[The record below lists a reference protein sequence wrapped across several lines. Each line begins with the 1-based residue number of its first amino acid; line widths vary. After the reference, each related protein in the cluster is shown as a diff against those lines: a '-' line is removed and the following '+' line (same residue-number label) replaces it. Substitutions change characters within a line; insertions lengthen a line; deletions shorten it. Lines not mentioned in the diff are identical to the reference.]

1 MLRTTTRGAVVTFA
15 VALTI
20 AATRSAAF
28 ADDGFLPH
36 AACYLWD
43 RSLLALHAITDFLIG
58 TSYVAI
64 SATLG
69 YLVHRARRDMPF
81 HWVILAFG
89 TFIVACGL
97 THYVELWTLWDPRY
111 WLAGNVKAITALASV
126 TTALIL
132 PPLVPKALALIAA
145 AKLSDERQRGLET
158 AHGEL
163 ERLYARVKD
172 LDRLKTQF
180 FANVSHELRTPLALV
195 LGPVER
201 LLQATDLTA
210 ERRGQLTVVQQN
222 ALLLLHHVNDLLDVS
237 KLEAGKMGLAYRHLD
252 LAALVRLTAGYFD
265 VLAAERGMRY
275 LLEVPDAAPAQVDG
289 DKIQRVLLNLLSN
302 AFKFTP
308 DGGTIRCALSPD
320 GTLIVEDSGP
330 GIAPAMR
337 QAVFDRFRQGEGGPT
352 RRFGGTGLGLAIA
365 RDFVELHGG
374 SVHVDEASLGGARF
388 TVRLPLTAPAGALVE
403 VAPHFPGQ
411 PELAEQTLADVRS
424 QPSIRPPDEPQP
436 APETGGVA
444 AEDRPV
450 VLVAEDNV
458 EMNRFLVQLLRP
470 RYEVHPAFDG
480 ADALRR
486 ISELKPDLVLT
497 DVMMPELSGTDL
509 VYQIRRRPELEAVPI
524 MLLTAKADDE
534 LRARLLREGAQDYL
548 TKPFASEEVLAR
560 VANLV
565 TMKRAGDHLREELS
579 TQTGDVAA
587 LAREIAA
594 RSRDLRAAEAAA
606 REQREWLRVTLTS
619 IGDAVIVTDPAGRIT
634 FLNPVAESLTA
645 WMSADATGRP
655 LDEVFQIFNEASGAP
670 VESPVTKVIREGTIV
685 GLANHTALRSR
696 DGRTIPIDD
705 SGAPIRNDAG
715 RLVGVVLV
723 FRDVTERRRAD
734 QDRAQLLER
743 EMQARAEAEAA
754 RRRVELLADA
764 SAALAS
770 SLDYET
776 TLKTVARLAVPAIA
790 DWCAI
795 DMVDDSD
802 QPTRL
807 VVIHADPGMEPLAR
821 ELQMR
826 YSPRADAPHGI
837 GRVLMTGQSE
847 LQPEVDPADF
857 HGMGQDARHLEIVR
871 EMGLG
876 SFLCVPIAAGGSVRG
891 AISFVCKRDG
901 RRFGPDD
908 LAMAEALARRAALAI
923 ENARLY
929 REAEIANRAK
939 DEFLATLSH
948 ELRTPLNA
956 MLGWADMLRSGTLD
970 AAATARAVE
979 SIGRNTRMQVQL
991 IDDLLDISR
1000 IISGKLRL
1008 DVRPVDLVPII
1019 EAALEAT
1026 RPAAAG
1032 RGVEVDVQIAHHVGP
1047 VPGDADRLQ
1056 QVLWNLLSNAIKFT
1070 PKGGRVTVT
1079 LDAVDS
1085 RARIRIRDTGIGIE
1099 PGFLPYIFDRFRQA
1113 EAPTTRRQR
1122 GLGLGLAIVKHLV
1135 DLHGGTVSADSEGEG
1150 RGATFVV
1157 ELPIRAAAERLAN
1170 GERKPM
1176 SLVATSGFQAPP
1188 ILEDLRIL
1196 VVDDD
1201 PDARDLLSTI
1211 LGQCRA
1217 RVTAVATTPEAL
1229 AAIEREAFD
1238 LLVSDIGLPGEDGYS
1253 LIKRVRSLELQ
1264 RGGRLP
1270 AVALTAYAR
1279 SEDRRLAL
1287 LAGFQMHVA
1296 KPIQPGELL
1305 AVVASV
1311 AATRTR

>member
-1 MLRTTTRGAVVTFA
+1 VLSLVT
-15 VALTI
+15 ALAI
-20 AATRSAAF
+20 VATRTVAF

-36 AACYLWD
+36 AVCYLWD
-43 RSLLALHAITDFLIG
+43 RSLLALHAVTDFLIG

-69 YLVHRARRDMPF
+69 YFVYRARRDVPF

-111 WLAGNVKAITALASV
+111 WLAGNVKAITALASL

-132 PPLVPKALALIAA
+132 PPLVPRALALIAA
-145 AKLSDERQRGLET
+145 AKVSDERQRHLET

-180 FANVSHELRTPLALV
+180 FANVSHELRTPLGLV
-195 LGPVER
+195 LGR
-201 LLQATDLTA
+201 
-210 ERRGQLTVVQQN
+210 
-222 ALLLLHHVNDLLDVS
+222 
-237 KLEAGKMGLAYRHLD
+237 
-252 LAALVRLTAGYFD
+252 YFD

-275 LLEVPDAAPAQVDG
+275 LVEAPSPVPAQVDG
-289 DKIQRVLLNLLSN
+289 DKVQRVLLNLLSN

-308 DGGTIRCALSPD
+308 DGGTIRCAVSPD

-337 QAVFDRFRQGEGGPT
+337 QAVFDRFRQGDGGTT

-374 SVHVDEASLGGARF
+374 SIEIDEAAFGGARF
-388 TVRLPLTAPAGALVE
+388 TVRLPITAPAGALVE
-403 VAPHFPGQ
+403 VAPNYSGQ

-424 QPSIRPPDEPQP
+424 HTSVRPAVEPEGL
-436 APETGGVA
+436 PEAGAVA
-444 AEDRPV
+444 ADDRPL

-470 RYEVHPAFDG
+470 RYEVHAAYDG
-480 ADALRR
+480 AEALRR
-486 ISELKPDLVLT
+486 VSELKPDLMLT
-497 DVMMPELSGTDL
+497 DVMMPELSGAEL
-509 VYQIRRRPELEAVPI
+509 VHQIRRRSDLDAVPI
-524 MLLTAKADDE
+524 MLLTAKADDD
-534 LRARLLREGAQDYL
+534 LRGRLLREGAQDHL
-548 TKPFASEEVLAR
+548 TKPFGSEEVLAR

-565 TMKRAGDHLREELS
+565 TMKRARDLLREELA
-579 TQTGDVAA
+579 TQTGDVAT

-606 REQREWLRVTLTS
+606 REQREWLRVTLQS
-619 IGDAVIVTDPAGRIT
+619 IGDAVIVTDPAGRVT
-634 FLNPVAESLTA
+634 FMNPVAESVTA
-645 WMSADATGRP
+645 WASADAAGRP

-670 VESPVTKVIREGTIV
+670 VESPVPKVIRKGAIV
-685 GLANHTALRSR
+685 GLANHTVLHSR

-715 RLVGVVLV
+715 SLIGVVLV
-723 FRDVTERRRAD
+723 FRDGTERRRSE
-734 QDRAQLLER
+734 QERAQLLAR
-743 EMQARAEAEAA
+743 ETQARAEAEAA
-754 RRRVELLADA
+754 GRRVELLADA

-776 TLKTVARLAVPAIA
+776 TLKTVARLAVPAMA
-790 DWCAI
+790 DWCAV
-795 DMVDDSD
+795 DMIADSG

-807 VVIHADPGMEPLAR
+807 VVIHADPAMEPMAR
-821 ELQMR
+821 ELQTR
-826 YSPRADAPHGI
+826 YAPRVDAPHGI
-837 GRVLMTGQSE
+837 GRVLTTGQSE
-847 LQPEVDPADF
+847 LQSEVDPADF
-857 HGMGQDARHLEIVR
+857 QGMGQDARHLEIVR
-871 EMGLG
+871 QLGLG

-891 AISFVCKRDG
+891 AISFVCKRGG

-908 LAMAEALARRAALAI
+908 LALAEALARRAALAI

-970 AAATARAVE
+970 PPTAARAVE
-979 SIGRNTRMQVQL
+979 SIDRNTRMQVQL

-1008 DVRPVDLVPII
+1008 DVQPVELVPII
-1019 EAALEAT
+1019 EGALEAT

-1032 RGVEVDVQIAHHVGP
+1032 KGVQVEVQLAHHVGP

-1079 LDAVDS
+1079 LDDIDS
-1085 RARIRIRDTGIGIE
+1085 RARIRVRDTGIGIE
-1099 PGFLPYIFDRFRQA
+1099 SDFLPYIFERFRQA

-1135 DLHGGTVSADSEGEG
+1135 DLHGGVVRAESDGEG
-1150 RGATFVV
+1150 QGATFVV
-1157 ELPIRAAAERLAN
+1157 ELPIRAAAERPVS
-1170 GERKPM
+1170 GERKAV
-1176 SLVATSGFQAPP
+1176 SRVAAAGFQAPP
-1188 ILEDLRIL
+1188 ILEGLRIL

-1217 RVTAVATTPEAL
+1217 RVTAVATAPEAL
-1229 AAIEREAFD
+1229 AAIQRETFD

-1264 RGGRLP
+1264 RGGPLP

-1296 KPIQPGELL
+1296 KPIQPGELVG
-1305 AVVASV
+1305 VVASV
-1311 AATRTR
+1311 AATRAR

>member
-1 MLRTTTRGAVVTFA
+1 MLRTSTRGAVLALVT
-15 VALTI
+15 ALTI
-20 AATRSAAF
+20 AAMRTVAF

-36 AACYLWD
+36 AVCYLWD

-69 YLVHRARRDMPF
+69 YFVHRARRDVPF
-81 HWVILAFG
+81 HWVIVAFG

-111 WLAGNVKAITALASV
+111 WLAGNVKAITALASL

-132 PPLVPKALALIAA
+132 PPLVPRALALIAA
-145 AKLSDERQRGLET
+145 AKVSDERQRRLET
-158 AHGEL
+158 AHGDL
-163 ERLYARVKD
+163 ERLYARVQD

-180 FANVSHELRTPLALV
+180 FANVSHELRTPLTLV
-195 LGPVER
+195 LGPVEQMLR
-201 LLQATDLTA
+201 ASDLA
-210 ERRGQLTVVQQN
+210 PDRRRQLSVIQQN
-222 ALLLLHHVNDLLDVS
+222 AQLLLRHVNDLLDVS

-275 LLEVPDAAPAQVDG
+275 LVEAPAAVPAQVDG

-308 DGGTIRCALSPD
+308 DGGTIRCALSDD
-320 GTLIVEDSGP
+320 GTLTVEDTGP
-330 GIAPAMR
+330 GIAPALR
-337 QAVFDRFRQGEGGPT
+337 QAVFDRFRQGDGGAT

-374 SVHVDEASLGGARF
+374 SLGVDEAPLGGARF

-403 VAPHFPGQ
+403 VAPHYSGQ
-411 PELAEQTLADVRS
+411 PEVAEQTLADVRS
-424 QPSIRPPDEPQP
+424 QSPVRPAAEPDM
-436 APETGGVA
+436 PEARGVA
-444 AEDRPV
+444 PQDRPV

-458 EMNRFLVQLLRP
+458 EMNRFLVQLLRSH
-470 RYEVHPAFDG
+470 YEVHAAFDG
-480 ADALRR
+480 GEALRR
-486 ISELKPDLVLT
+486 MSELKPDLLLT
-497 DVMMPELSGTDL
+497 DVMMPEMSGADL
-509 VYQIRRRPELEAVPI
+509 VHQIRRRPELDAVPI
-524 MLLTAKADDE
+524 MLLTAKADDD

-548 TKPFASEEVLAR
+548 TKPFGSEEVLAR

-565 TMKRAGDHLREELS
+565 AMKRARDLLREELAS
-579 TQTGDVAA
+579 QTGDVAT

-594 RSRDLRAAEAAA
+594 RARDLRAAEAAA
-606 REQREWLRVTLTS
+606 REQREWLQVTLTS

-634 FLNPVAESLTA
+634 FMNPVAESVTA
-645 WMSADATGRP
+645 WASADAAGRP
-655 LDEVFQIFNEASGAP
+655 LDEVFQIFNETSGAP
-670 VESPVTKVIREGTIV
+670 VESPVPKVIREGTIV
-685 GLANHTALRSR
+685 GLANHTVLRSR
-696 DGRTIPIDD
+696 HGRTIPIDD

-715 RLVGVVLV
+715 SLVGVVLV
-723 FRDVTERRRAD
+723 FRDVAERRRAE
-734 QDRAQLLER
+734 QERAQSLAR
-743 EMQARAEAEAA
+743 ETQARAEAEAA

-776 TLKTVARLAVPAIA
+776 TLKTVARLTVPAIA

-795 DMVDDSD
+795 DMIADGA
-802 QPTRL
+802 QPMRL
-807 VVIHADPGMEPLAR
+807 VVIHADPAMEGLAR
-821 ELQMR
+821 ELQLR
-826 YSPRADAPHGI
+826 YPPRVDAPHGI
-837 GRVLMTGQSE
+837 GRVLTTGHSE
-847 LQPEVDPADF
+847 LQPEVDPGDF

-871 EMGLG
+871 ELGLG
-876 SFLCVPIAAGGSVRG
+876 SFLCVPITTGGSVRG
-891 AISFVCKRDG
+891 AISFVCKRGG

-908 LAMAEALARRAALAI
+908 LAMVEALARRAALAI

-970 AAATARAVE
+970 APTAARAVE
-979 SIGRNTRMQVQL
+979 SINRNTRMQVQL

-1008 DVRPVDLVPII
+1008 DVQPVELVPII
-1019 EAALEAT
+1019 EGALEAT

-1032 RGVEVDVQIAHHVGP
+1032 KGVEVEVQVAHNVGP

-1079 LDAVDS
+1079 LDTIDS
-1085 RARIRIRDTGIGIE
+1085 RARIQIRDTGIGIE
-1099 PGFLPYIFDRFRQA
+1099 PDFLPYIFDRFRQA

-1135 DLHGGTVSADSEGEG
+1135 DLHGGAVRAESEGEG
-1150 RGATFVV
+1150 RGATFAV
-1157 ELPIRAAAERLAN
+1157 ELPIRAAAEPPVN
-1170 GERKPM
+1170 GERKAV
-1176 SLVATSGFQAPP
+1176 SRVAAPGFQPPP
-1188 ILEDLRIL
+1188 ILDDLRIL

-1217 RVTAVATTPEAL
+1217 RVTAVATAPEAL

-1238 LLVSDIGLPGEDGYS
+1238 VLVSDIGLPGEDGYS

-1296 KPIQPGELL
+1296 KPIQPGELV

-1311 AATRTR
+1311 AATRAR